1 MDFLNGIVSYVGNLS
16 SVELCYLFV
25 VAFMF
30 TLAIIDLTVGVSND
44 AVNFLSAAVGSKA
57 AKIKHVLIVAA
68 VGVFVGASF
77 SGGMM
82 DVARHGIFDPR
93 FFSFESVMCIYL
105 AVVISDVF
113 LLDLFNSLGLPTSTT
128 VSMVFELLGASF
140 VTALISSGGEGLSHL
155 NTDRALTIIISI
167 FLSVAIAFVFGLIV
181 QWISRLVFTFHY
193 RKHLG
198 RKIGIYGGIAST
210 AIIYFMLIKG
220 LKGSALK
227 GMLPIAVSNL
237 MFEETTKFLLIA
249 FVVLTVLMQILHL
262 CKVNVL
268 KIVVLMGT
276 FSLAMAFAGNDLVNF
291 IGVTLAG
298 LESFRDLVANGAGIG
313 VEEFKMTSL
322 AAVENGGSVSS
333 TPVAFLIGAG
343 AVMVYALF
351 TSKKA
356 RKVLQTSIDLSSQQ
370 DEGNE
375 MFGTSSIARNMVR
388 AVSKVVDAVQRN
400 TPVSV
405 KKWVGKRFA
414 PLEER
419 EDVAFDLVRASV
431 NLVLAGLLIALGTSL
446 KLPLSTTYVTFMV
459 GMGSSL
465 ADRAW
470 GRESAVYRVT
480 GVVSVVGGWF
490 ITAGAAFIIAALV
503 STIMN
508 YGGIVAMYIM
518 IALVIY
524 LLIRSHVAYNK
535 KKSEEKVDEK
545 MIVILK
551 SDNQDEV
558 WENLVSHTADTLTH
572 TLTFSADTYKK
583 MFDAFSKDSLRPLK
597 SSLIKVVEEKA
608 FMKKE
613 RRAETRGLQR
623 LEQNMAFERSTWY
636 HLCTNSCQ
644 QMLNTLI
651 RIGEPMKE
659 HAENSFNPLSKQY
672 VDEFTPFCSNIYE
685 VLKDINDILA
695 TGDFTK
701 ADEVSSRAKDLK
713 HELATLRKA
722 QTMRLHQSQGS
733 LRVDFVY
740 LNLIQESH
748 ELLSEVRNLLRGS
761 RKLFAPAT
769 NEPPVAKED

>member
-1 MDFLNGIVSYVGNLS
+1 MNDIISYVSSMSTIELS
-16 SVELCYLFV
+16 YLFV
-25 VAFMF
+25 VLFMF

-44 AVNFLSAAVGSKA
+44 AVNFLSSAVGSKA
-57 AKIKHVLIVAA
+57 AKIKHVLMVAA
-68 VGVFVGASF
+68 VGIFVGASF
-77 SGGMM
+77 SSGMM
-82 DVARHGIFDPR
+82 DVARHGIFDPS
-93 FFSFESVMCIYL
+93 FFSFENVMCVYL

-140 VTALISSGGEGLSHL
+140 VTALISSGGSGLAML

-181 QWISRLVFTFHY
+181 QWISRIVFTFHF
-193 RKHLG
+193 RKNLAG
-198 RKIGIYGGIAST
+198 KIGIYGGIATT

-220 LKGSALK
+220 LKGSALI
-227 GMLPIAVSNL
+227 GFLPASLSHLI
-237 MFEETTKFLLIA
+237 FEETSFFLLCA
-249 FVVLTVLMQILHL
+249 FVFFTILMQLLHF

-298 LESFRDLVANGAGIG
+298 FESFKDFVANGAGQ
-313 VEEFKMTSL
+313 VETFMMGSLNLPAKTSVFFL
-322 AAVENGGSVSS
+322 
-333 TPVAFLIGAG
+333 VAAG
-343 AVMVYALF
+343 AIMVYALF

-370 DEGNE
+370 DDGNE
-375 MFGTSSIARNMVR
+375 MFGTSSVARNMVR
-388 AVSKVVDAVQRN
+388 AVSKLVDAVTRN
-400 TPVSV
+400 TPASV
-405 KKWVGKRFA
+405 KKWIGKRFA

-490 ITAGAAFIIAALV
+490 ITAGAAFIIAAFV
-503 STIMN
+503 ATIMN

-524 LLIRSHVAYNK
+524 LLIHSHIAYNK
-535 KKSEEKVDEK
+535 KKSKEKVDEK
-545 MIVILK
+545 MEVILK
-551 SDNQDEV
+551 SENQDEV
-558 WENLVSHTADTLTH
+558 WENLVSHAADTLTH
-572 TLTFSADTYKK
+572 TLSFSADTYKK
-583 MFDAFSKDSLRPLK
+583 MYDSFSKDALRPLK
-597 SSLIKVVEEKA
+597 SSLIRIVEEKA

-623 LEQNMAFERSTWY
+623 LEQNLAYERSTWY

-644 QMLNTLI
+644 QMLNTLT

-659 HAENSFNPLSKQY
+659 HADNSFTPMSHVY
-672 VDEFTPFCSNIYE
+672 VEEFTPFCRDIYK
-685 VLKDINDILA
+685 VLKDINTIIA
-695 TGDFTK
+695 TGDFSN

-713 HELATLRKA
+713 HELATLRKT
-722 QTMRLHQSQGS
+722 QTMRLHQSKGS
-733 LRVDFVY
+733 LRMDFVY

-761 RKLFAPAT
+761 KKLFAPVT
-769 NEPPVAKED
+769 EE

>member
-1 MDFLNGIVSYVGNLS
+1 MDFINGILSYVSNLS
-16 SVELCYLFV
+16 SVELSYMFV
-25 VAFMF
+25 VLFMF

-57 AKIKHVLIVAA
+57 AKLKHVLLVAA

-77 SGGMM
+77 SSGMM
-82 DVARHGIFDPR
+82 DVARHGIFEPA
-93 FFSFESVMCIYL
+93 FFSFSNIMCIYL

-140 VTALISSGGEGLSHL
+140 ITAIITSGGAGLGML

-167 FLSVAIAFVFGLIV
+167 FLSVAIAFIFGLVV
-181 QWISRLVFTFHY
+181 QWISRILFTFHY
-193 RKHLG
+193 RKNLG
-198 RKIGIYGGIAST
+198 RKIGIYGGFATT
-210 AIIYFMLIKG
+210 AIIYFMLVKG
-220 LKGSALK
+220 LKGSAIVE
-227 GMLPIAVSNL
+227 MLPDRIEHFV
-237 MFEETTKFLLIA
+237 FEETIYFLLVA
-249 FVVLTVLMQILHL
+249 FVFFTLLMQLLHW
-262 CKVNVL
+262 CRVNVL
-268 KIVVLMGT
+268 KVVVLMGT

-298 LESFRDLVANGAGIG
+298 FESFKDFVANGAGLT
-313 VEEFKMTSL
+313 VDTFMMDSL
-322 AAVENGGSVSS
+322 MPIDEGGQANQ
-333 TPVAFLIGAG
+333 TPVFFLIGAG

-370 DEGNE
+370 NEENE

-388 AVSKVVDAVQRN
+388 SVTKMVDAVSHKTPQRVKSWLN
-400 TPVSV
+400 T
-405 KKWVGKRFA
+405 RFT

-431 NLVLAGLLIALGTSL
+431 NLVLAGLLIAVGTSF

-490 ITAGAAFIIAALV
+490 ITAGAAFIIAAIVATVL
-503 STIMN
+503 N

-518 IALVIY
+518 IALVVY
-524 LLIRSHVAYNK
+524 LLIRSHINYNK
-535 KKSEEKVDEK
+535 KKSSEKVDEK
-545 MIVILK
+545 MLVVLK
-551 SDNQDEV
+551 SENQDEV
-558 WENLVSHTADTLTH
+558 WENLKSHTAETLSH
-572 TLTFSADTYKK
+572 TLVFSADTYKT
-583 MFDAFSKDSLRPLK
+583 MFESFSKDALRPLK
-597 SSLIKVVEEKA
+597 SSLIKIVEEKA
-608 FMKKE
+608 LMKKQ

-623 LEQNMAFERSTWY
+623 IDQQLAFERGTWY

-644 QMLNTLI
+644 QMLNTLT

-659 HAENSFNPLSKQY
+659 HADNSFSPLSKMY
-672 VDEFTPFCSNIYE
+672 IEEFSPFCRDIYN
-685 VLKDINDILA
+685 VLKDINEIIS
-695 TGDFTK
+695 TGNYSGSE
-701 ADEVSSRAKDLK
+701 EVSARAKHLK
-713 HELATLRKA
+713 HTLANLRKE
-722 QTMRLHQSQGS
+722 QTMRLHQNKGS
-733 LRVDFVY
+733 LRMDFVY

-761 RKLFAPAT
+761 NKLFAPKGT
-769 NEPPVAKED
+769 HVTPEEEK